1 MTNEMIESFKTK
13 TFDVIENWDYYETV
27 SDGCNQ
33 FETTLMLSEVSIETD
48 EDIEELLTIFQSITV
63 KRV

>member
-13 TFDVIENWDYYETV
+13 TFDVIENWDYFEPI

-33 FETTLMLSEVSIETD
+33 FETALMMSDVSIETD
-48 EDIEELLTIFQSITV
+48 EDIDELLTIYQSIT
-63 KRV
+63 